1 MARLKFQTQLLIQSA
16 VLMPLNFSGPQIFWG
31 YNKLGL
37 GIVVFK
43 GLYFVCVCLL
53 WVIFTIQILLTLI
66 GPIQMPE
73 LDKHLKSKYQ

>member
-1 MARLKFQTQLLIQSA
+1 MKSKYMARLKFQTQLLIQSA

-43 GLYFVCVCLL
+43 GLYFLCVCVYCGSFSL
-53 WVIFTIQILLTLI
+53 
-66 GPIQMPE
+66 
-73 LDKHLKSKYQ
+73 SKFF